1 MPAAIIVQLLVT
13 FGPAAVELI
22 QKLFELWSKPA
33 LSIAEFQAVMSLVP
47 RKCLADYLAEAGAS
61 SRPTVPS

>member
-22 QKLFELWSKPA
+22 QKLFVLWSKPA
-33 LSIAEFQAVMSLVP
+33 LTVAEFEAVMALVP
-47 RKCLADYLAEAGAS
+47 RKTLADYLVEAGAA
-61 SRPTVPS
+61 SRPTQA